1 MTTSPSSP
9 PAASAAGSA
18 DDRRQRWFALD
29 TTAITE
35 RLGVD
40 PRAGLNNDDAAER
53 LRTYGPNEVAT
64 EPPPTAWQIAK
75 GQIANPMN
83 VMLLVVA
90 IASFVIG
97 QVSTGTLV
105 GLLVA
110 FNVIMGTNQER

>member
-1 MTTSPSSP
+1 
-9 PAASAAGSA
+9 
-18 DDRRQRWFALD
+18 
-29 TTAITE
+29 
-35 RLGVD
+35 
-40 PRAGLNNDDAAER
+40 
-53 LRTYGPNEVAT
+53 
-64 EPPPTAWQIAK
+64 
-75 GQIANPMN
+75 MN